1 MKWSCRELVV
11 LVENDLSIGGSDAA
25 DFFVCGPLGAP
36 TFRLP
41 VLEGMEHF
49 PALCIPQPDVV
60 LLKILGQNL
69 PGHQDFGR
77 GTPSD
82 ECRSGAVFQPKTI
95 AALLKAINCSK
106 YYVRL
111 VRLRNWTF
119 LKGLKV
125 K

>member
-1 MKWSCRELVV
+1 M
-11 LVENDLSIGGSDAA
+11 VENDLSIGGSKAA
-25 DFFVCGPLGAP
+25 NFFVCGPLGAP

-41 VLEGMEHF
+41 VLEGVEHF

-82 ECRSGAVFQPKTI
+82 ECQQACLVKVRAIKSSQVTAVGKALVERELDCNPALPEQPT
-95 AALLKAINCSK
+95 
-106 YYVRL
+106 
-111 VRLRNWTF
+111 
-119 LKGLKV
+119 KV
-125 K
+125 LT